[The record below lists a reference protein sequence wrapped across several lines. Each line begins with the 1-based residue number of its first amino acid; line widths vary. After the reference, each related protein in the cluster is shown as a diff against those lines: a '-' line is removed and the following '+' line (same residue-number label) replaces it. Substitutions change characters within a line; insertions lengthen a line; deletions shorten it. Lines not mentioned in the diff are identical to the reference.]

1 MPRRTLSRILPQRA
15 DIMRRWFLR
24 PFRAVLHDPALWAT
38 HRRNVLR
45 AMTVGILICFIPFPV
60 HTALA
65 GIVAVV
71 MRINLP
77 VAILASWISNPLTFG
92 PIYYGAYRVGLL
104 VLGMPPDDGGIEF
117 TTAGI
122 AEDLGRAWE
131 PLLVGCVVSGVGL
144 AALSYVVLNRLW
156 IYLARRRFHR
166 RAANR
171 RKD

>member
-15 DIMRRWFLR
+15 DIMGRWFLR

-65 GIVAVV
+65 GIAAVV
-71 MRINLP
+71 FRINLP

-92 PIYYGAYRVGLL
+92 PIYYGAYRIGLL

-117 TTAGI
+117 TMAGI
-122 AEDLGRAWE
+122 AEDLGRAWK
-131 PLLVGCVVSGVGL
+131 PLLTGCAVSAVIL
-144 AALSYVVLNRLW
+144 ASLSYAVVNRLW
-156 IYLARRRFHR
+156 IYLARRSFHQ
-166 RAANR
+166 RAAR
-171 RKD
+171 RRRD